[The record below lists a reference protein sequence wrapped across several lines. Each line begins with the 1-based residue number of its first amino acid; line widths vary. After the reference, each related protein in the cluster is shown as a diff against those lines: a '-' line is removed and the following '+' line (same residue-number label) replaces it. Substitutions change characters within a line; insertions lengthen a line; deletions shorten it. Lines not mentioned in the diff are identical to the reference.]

1 MSTPAAPAGDTD
13 TADRAAIRGLVDA
26 WARHADRREPAQQA
40 ALFTDDGRVTVYMG
54 EPDAAQPETTE
65 PVQVVTG
72 RAELEEAFAA
82 LRRYD
87 ATTHFNGQHT
97 VTLDGDRAT
106 GETYCLAYHLWTSDG
121 QRTLMIMSIRY
132 LDVFARHDGQ
142 WRFAERQLITDWT
155 DRRLSES

>member
-1 MSTPAAPAGDTD
+1 MTAPAAPAGDT
-13 TADRAAIRGLVDA
+13 ADRLAIRELVDA
-26 WARHADRREPAQQA
+26 RARHADRREPERQA
-40 ALFTDDGRVTVYMG
+40 ALFTEDGRVTVYMG
-54 EPDAAQPETTE
+54 EPETAE
-65 PVQVVTG
+65 PVQVLTG
-72 RAELEEAFAA
+72 RAELVAAFEA
-82 LRRYD
+82 LRTYE

-132 LDVFARHDGQ
+132 LDAFIRHDGR
-142 WRFAERQLITDWT
+142 WLFAERRLITDWT

>member
-1 MSTPAAPAGDTD
+1 MSAPAAPAGDT
-13 TADRAAIRGLVDA
+13 ADRLAIRELVDA
-26 WARHADRREPAQQA
+26 WARHADRREPERQA
-40 ALFTDDGRVTVYMG
+40 ALFAEDGRVTVYMG
-54 EPDAAQPETTE
+54 EPETTE
-65 PVQVVTG
+65 PVQVLTG
-72 RAELEEAFAA
+72 RAEMVAAFEA
-82 LRRYD
+82 LRTYE

-132 LDVFARHDGQ
+132 LDAFVRRDGR
-142 WRFAERQLITDWT
+142 WLFAERRLITDWT

>member
-1 MSTPAAPAGDTD
+1 MSAPAAPDGD
-13 TADRAAIRGLVDA
+13 TADRLAIRELVDA
-26 WARHADRREPAQQA
+26 WARHADRREPERQA
-40 ALFTDDGRVTVYMG
+40 ALFTEDGRVTVYMG
-54 EPDAAQPETTE
+54 EPATADA
-65 PVQVVTG
+65 VQVLTG
-72 RAELEEAFAA
+72 RAELTDAFAA
-82 LRRYD
+82 LRNYE

-132 LDVFARHDGQ
+132 LDAFVRRDGR
-142 WRFAERQLITDWT
+142 WLFAERQLITDWT

>member
-1 MSTPAAPAGDTD
+1 MSTPAAPAGDTE
-13 TADRAAIRGLVDA
+13 DRAAIRGLVDA
-26 WARHADRREPAQQA
+26 WARHADRREPDQQA
-40 ALFTDDGRVTVYMG
+40 ALFTEDGTVTVYMG
-54 EPDAAQPETTE
+54 EPDSSE
-65 PVQVVTG
+65 PVQVLTG
-72 RAELEEAFAA
+72 RAELAEAFRA

-97 VTLDGDRAT
+97 VTVDGDRAA

-132 LDVFARHDGQ
+132 LDVFARQDGR
-142 WRFAERQLITDWT
+142 WLFAERQLITDWT

>member
-1 MSTPAAPAGDTD
+1 MSTPAASAGDTD

-40 ALFTDDGRVTVYMG
+40 ALFTEDGRVTVYMG
-54 EPDAAQPETTE
+54 EPETTE
-65 PVQVVTG
+65 AVQVLTG

-132 LDVFARHDGQ
+132 LDVFARRDGR
-142 WRFAERQLITDWT
+142 WLFAERRLITDWT
-155 DRRLSES
+155 DRRLSQS

>member
-1 MSTPAAPAGDTD
+1 MSTPAAPAGDTE
-13 TADRAAIRGLVDA
+13 DRAAIRGLVDA
-26 WARHADRREPAQQA
+26 WARHADRREPEQQA
-40 ALFTDDGRVTVYMG
+40 ALFTEDGTVTVYMG
-54 EPDAAQPETTE
+54 EPDSSEA
-65 PVQVVTG
+65 VQVLTG
-72 RAELEEAFAA
+72 RAELAEAFRA

-97 VTLDGDRAT
+97 ATVDGDRAT

-132 LDVFARHDGQ
+132 LDVFARQDGR
-142 WRFAERQLITDWT
+142 WLFAERQLITDWT